1 MTLNFGTRIKFNN
14 GITYE
19 VIDQIGTGGQGAVY
33 RAKNLDDKQ
42 SYALKI
48 LVDSNEK
55 RKELKKKNIHT
66 LINEKANGDFNE
78 IGEPYQI
85 RYTFPLSSCE
95 YEGETLYVMELA
107 HGVTLEKIMNSETDA
122 ICTKDMKYKLHLS
135 QKIAR
140 AIEVLER
147 RGKSYSDINCGNFM
161 YDEGPDWLYVVDC
174 ENVAS
179 NIEIQEGLA
188 FVLGNGYFMA
198 PEVAFG
204 KANAGKNADRYA
216 LANMIFRI
224 LINNQLQ
231 SPYDGKAMYSVLPRA
246 DSMLGVKE
254 YVDEG
259 ELDEAWSVFIFDET
273 DRRNSIDDLYAN
285 ANANQPKLQRKR
297 HKFDEVIRIWN
308 SLDDRLKALF
318 RQAFK
323 DPLKEES
330 YEGRPSPRDWINRI
344 ESVLNPGT
352 GRTPAPSPVLHPLR
366 DSSLSPTPTSSHDVW
381 NFKDYPSL
389 GGGTSSDQ
397 GSGASTGGWNF
408 KDYPSLGGGTSS
420 DQGLGAFTEDWNIEN
435 FPAFGGGAD
444 GRNGQGE
451 VKPTDPQK
459 DNEP

>member
-1 MTLNFGTRIKFNN
+1 MGLNVGTRIAFNN

-19 VIDQIGTGGQGAVY
+19 VIDLLGSGGDGIVY
-33 RAKNLDDKQ
+33 LAKSLADNRY
-42 SYALKI
+42 YALKAFVY
-48 LVDSNEK
+48 LNES
-55 RKELKKKNIHT
+55 RKELRKRNIHA
-66 LINEKANGDFNE
+66 LVNGQANERFNE
-78 IGEPYQI
+78 IGKPYQI

-95 YEGETLYVMELA
+95 YEGETLCVIELA
-107 HGVTLEKIMNSETDA
+107 PGVPLEKIMRPEEGT

-147 RGKSYSDINCGNFM
+147 LGKSYTDINWGNFM
-161 YDEGPDWLYVVDC
+161 YDEGTDWLYVVDC

-188 FVLGNGYFMA
+188 FVMGNGYFMA

-285 ANANQPKLQRKR
+285 ANANQPKLQRER
-297 HKFDEVIRIWN
+297 LKFDEVIRIWN
-308 SLDDRLKALF
+308 TLDEGLKALF

-323 DPLKEES
+323 DPLREES
-330 YEGRPSPRDWINRI
+330 YEHRPSPKQWVKAI
-344 ESVLNPGT
+344 EEAIRS
-352 GRTPAPSPVLHPLR
+352 
-366 DSSLSPTPTSSHDVW
+366 
-381 NFKDYPSL
+381 
-389 GGGTSSDQ
+389 
-397 GSGASTGGWNF
+397 
-408 KDYPSLGGGTSS
+408 
-420 DQGLGAFTEDWNIEN
+420 
-435 FPAFGGGAD
+435 
-444 GRNGQGE
+444 
-451 VKPTDPQK
+451 
-459 DNEP
+459 